1 MKVIKIISKRIEEEI
16 ADAKSYAQMALE
28 YKDEF
33 PALAQT
39 LYDISVQEMNHMGML
54 HNAVADIIQSYRET
68 EGEPPA
74 DMMAV
79 YDYLHKEQM
88 EKALEA
94 KMVQAMYKESLGAE

>member
-1 MKVIKIISKRIEEEI
+1 MKVIKVISKRIEEEI
-16 ADAKSYAQMALE
+16 SDAKTYATLAME
-28 YKDEF
+28 YKTDYPE
-33 PALAQT
+33 LSQT
-39 LYDISVQEMNHMGML
+39 LYNISVQEMDHMKLL
-54 HNAVADIIQSYRET
+54 HNAVATIISNYRAK

-94 KMVQAMYKESLGAE
+94 KMVQAMYKES